1 MKRVTKSRSG
11 KKEQRLLI
19 KNNILNKYFLMEFS
33 KTRNPESTLYFG
45 NLDERITENMLWEL
59 TLQFVPPVHVHI
71 PRDRV
76 SGIHQGFGFVELPTE
91 EDAEY
96 VSKVLS
102 GIKMFGKNIRVN
114 RSTLHTKVNTASSSN
129 TTITDSRSTTEV
141 VGVGANLFIS
151 CLSSEVDQNTLIN
164 AFSNFGT
171 LLQPPKLVKEGKDD
185 IKGGGGAKAFAFLSY
200 DCFESA
206 DSAIE
211 GLNGHYLGSQPIKV
225 CYAFR
230 KDIPGQRHGSPAER
244 ILASQIGSS
253 PGSALSSFATA
264 PVIQNPLTQQQGT
277 GMPVTVHSA
286 AFSEYLNQQ
295 KQASTSSTT
304 TTNTSLSSSSSSSSK
319 YPPLPQ

>member
-1 MKRVTKSRSG
+1 
-11 KKEQRLLI
+11 
-19 KNNILNKYFLMEFS
+19 MEFS

-76 SGIHQGFGFVELPTE
+76 SGFHQGFGFVDLPTE

-114 RSTLHTKVNTASSSN
+114 RSTLHTKVNTANLSN
-129 TTITDSRSTTEV
+129 TTTTDARSTTEV

-185 IKGGGGAKAFAFLSY
+185 LKSGGGGSSNGKAFAFLSY

-253 PGSALSSFATA
+253 PGSVLSSFATA
-264 PVIQNPLTQQQGT
+264 PVIQNPLTQQGT

-295 KQASTSSTT
+295 KQASISSTT
-304 TTNTSLSSSSSSSSK
+304 TTTTTSSSSSSSSK